1 MTKFACVTTLQAKTA
16 ALRKRFL
23 AGALSA
29 WLGKSRS
36 YWSGLLIAVLLA
48 SSGCSTVLPP
58 PAVVTE
64 IIELPDPTPPI
75 PYPQPLTLETFKW
88 TVMAPGHWRD
98 PDEVYFCLAPTE
110 YEAAARNN
118 GQLLRFTKEVMWQLR
133 YYNQEPTA
141 DGMGRVDESA
151 DQ

>member
-1 MTKFACVTTLQAKTA
+1 MLRNACKRWQQKRVEALQRLFVITM
-16 ALRKRFL
+16 LN
-23 AGALSA
+23 A

-36 YWSGLLIAVLLA
+36 YWSGLLIVVLLA
-48 SSGCSTVLPP
+48 SSGCSTVAPP

-64 IIELPDPTPPI
+64 IVELPDPTPPI
-75 PYPQPLTLETFKW
+75 PYPQSLNLETFQW

-98 PDEVYFCLAPTE
+98 PDQVYFCLDPAG

-133 YYNQEPTA
+133 YYNQEQSY
-141 DGMGRVDESA
+141 DGVGRINKGVD
-151 DQ
+151 Q

>member
-1 MTKFACVTTLQAKTA
+1 MI
-16 ALRKRFL
+16 LRASHERSLRFF
-23 AGALSA
+23 
-29 WLGKSRS
+29 
-36 YWSGLLIAVLLA
+36 SGVSILVLLA
-48 SSGCSTVLPP
+48 LSGCSTVAPP

-64 IIELPDPTPPI
+64 IVELPDPTPPI
-75 PYPQPLTLETFKW
+75 PYPQPLGLEIFQW

-98 PDEVYFCLAPTE
+98 PDQVYFCLDPSG

-133 YYNQEPTA
+133 YYNQEPLI
-141 DGMGRVDESA
+141 DGMGRSDESA

>member
-1 MTKFACVTTLQAKTA
+1 MNRCEFATR
-16 ALRKRFL
+16 LRKRAAEFRKLSL
-23 AGALSA
+23 AAVLSG

-36 YWSGLLIAVLLA
+36 YWSGLLIVVLLV
-48 SSGCSTVLPP
+48 SSGCSTVAPP

-64 IIELPDPTPPI
+64 IVELPDPTPPI
-75 PYPQPLTLETFKW
+75 PYPQPLGLETFEW

-98 PDEVYFCLAPTE
+98 PDEVYFCLDPSG

-133 YYNQEPTA
+133 YYNEEQLD
-141 DGMGRVDESA
+141 DGVGRSDESA